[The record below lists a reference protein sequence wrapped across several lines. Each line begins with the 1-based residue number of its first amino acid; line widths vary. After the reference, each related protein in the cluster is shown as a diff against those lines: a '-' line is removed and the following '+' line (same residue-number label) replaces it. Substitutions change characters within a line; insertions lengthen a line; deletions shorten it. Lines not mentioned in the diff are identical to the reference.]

1 MATTPNYVR
10 FTRGTPTAY
19 ANLQKKD
26 PDTLYF
32 ISEPDAEDGI
42 LYLGTKIIAGG
53 SSNVSITSLNDLT
66 DVLLS
71 NNIAANS
78 FLVYDAVQD
87 RWVDKTLADIAAL
100 IAPVMVGATD
110 TDDGRSGL
118 VPVPL
123 AGQDNFVLLG
133 NGTWSSGLQDLTS
146 VVETVVGNDDGMSA
160 RQIAESVFENY
171 VGSMDD
177 LKDLVDWFNK
187 NPDFTDFNKRLNTI
201 EGTVFDTG
209 SLDTGDYKPGLE
221 TKVGNLEFAMKDV
234 KTEITNIY
242 ERLVWHEINE
252 VTGVEYNPATKN
264 EEIGG

>member
-1 MATTPNYVR
+1 MATVPNYVR

-32 ISEPDAEDGI
+32 ISEADAQDGI

-53 SSNVSITSLNDLT
+53 SSNVSITSLGDLT

-78 FLVYDAVQD
+78 FLMYDAVQD

-110 TDDGRSGL
+110 TDDGKSGL

-123 AGQDNFVLLG
+123 AGQEDFVLLG
-133 NGTWSSGLQDLTS
+133 NGTWSSGLHDLTS
-146 VVETVVGNDDGMSA
+146 VVETIVGTDDGMSA
-160 RQIAESVFENY
+160 RQIAENVFEKY

-177 LKDLVDWFNK
+177 FKALMDWFDK

-209 SLDTGDYKPGLE
+209 SLDTDDYKPGLE

-252 VTGVEYNPATKN
+252 VTGVEYNPFVEI

>member
-1 MATTPNYVR
+1 MATAPNYVR

-19 ANLQKKD
+19 ENLQKKD

-32 ISEPDAEDGI
+32 ISEPEAEDGI

-53 SSNVSITSLNDLT
+53 SSNVSITSLGDLT

-78 FLVYDAVQD
+78 FLMYDAVQNK
-87 RWVDKTLADIAAL
+87 WVNKTLADIAAL
-100 IAPVMVGATD
+100 IMVGASA
-110 TDDGRSGL
+110 TDDGKSGL

-123 AGQDNFVLLG
+123 AGQENFVLLG

-146 VVETVVGNDDGMSA
+146 VVETVVGDDNGISA

-209 SLDTGDYKPGLE
+209 SLDTDDYKPGLE
-221 TKVGNLEFAMKDV
+221 TRVGNLEFAMKDV

-252 VTGVEYNPATKN
+252 VIGVEYNPVTQI

>member
-1 MATTPNYVR
+1 MATVPNYVR

-19 ANLQKKD
+19 ENLQHKD

-32 ISEPDAEDGI
+32 ISENDADRGI

-53 SSNVSITSLNDLT
+53 SSNISVTSLGDLT

-71 NNIAANS
+71 NNVAANS
-78 FLVYDAVQD
+78 VLMYDAEQD
-87 RWVDKTLADIAAL
+87 KWVDKTLADIAAL

-110 TDDGRSGL
+110 EDDGKSGL

-123 AGQDNFVLLG
+123 AGQEDFVLLG
-133 NGTWSSGLQDLTS
+133 NGTWSSGLYDLTA
-146 VVETVVGNDDGMSA
+146 VVQTIVGDDDGMSA
-160 RQIAESVFENY
+160 REIAESVFEDY

-177 LKDLVDWFNK
+177 FKDLMDWFEK

-209 SLDTGDYKPGLE
+209 SLDGGDYQPGLE
-221 TKVGNLEFAMKDV
+221 TRVGNLEFAMKDV
-234 KTEITNIY
+234 KTELTNIY

-252 VTGVEYNPATKN
+252 ATGVEYNPVTLD
-264 EEIGG
+264 EIGG